1 MSDTQNTGGCFGFFE
16 SMLALLFVLMWI
28 ALGTMADFEE
38 RISRIERLNKLPACT
53 HGGFVD
59 LKTTCKLPGEK

>member
-1 MSDTQNTGGCFGFFE
+1 MSDTQNAGGCYEFFA
-16 SMLALLFVLMWI
+16 SMLALLFVLWI
-28 ALGTMADFEE
+28 ALGTMVDFEE

-53 HGGFVD
+53 YGGFAD

>member
-1 MSDTQNTGGCFGFFE
+1 MSDTPNSVGCLEFFA
-16 SMLALLFVLMWI
+16 SMLALLFVLWI

-38 RISRIERLNKLPACT
+38 RISRIERLNKLSACT
-53 HGGFVD
+53 HGGFAD